1 MAKQICLPLL
11 LLLIFFLPKNTFADT
26 GIVIN
31 EITPTSSVGNDWVEL
46 YNSQDTD
53 IDISNWIL
61 DDEGTSSDMLKIPQ
75 NTIMSTKSF
84 KLFFVSN
91 RLNKDGDTI
100 YLKNQD
106 IEVDKYQY
114 PSSETDVSYARFPD
128 GTGSWSTCSPT
139 PESTNTN
146 CQIMQSP
153 SPEVIAQSPSSQP
166 STNQSVSN
174 QITKP
179 KTSPSPSPIKSS
191 FSISP
196 KPLVLGQK
204 QQSSPPVSGSN
215 ESSSSPLIQSRD
227 EQSES
232 PNKIKLAALFAGS
245 GLMTMGS
252 ATGAY
257 LWYHK
262 NKEKKNKDQQKE
274 SAN

>member
-114 PSSETDVSYARFPD
+114 PSSETDVSYAKVTDGEGDVFRF
-128 GTGSWSTCSPT
+128 
-139 PESTNTN
+139 
-146 CQIMQSP
+146 
-153 SPEVIAQSPSSQP
+153 VI
-166 STNQSVSN
+166 
-174 QITKP
+174 
-179 KTSPSPSPIKSS
+179 
-191 FSISP
+191 
-196 KPLVLGQK
+196 
-204 QQSSPPVSGSN
+204 
-215 ESSSSPLIQSRD
+215 
-227 EQSES
+227 
-232 PNKIKLAALFAGS
+232 
-245 GLMTMGS
+245 
-252 ATGAY
+252 
-257 LWYHK
+257 
-262 NKEKKNKDQQKE
+262 
-274 SAN
+274 